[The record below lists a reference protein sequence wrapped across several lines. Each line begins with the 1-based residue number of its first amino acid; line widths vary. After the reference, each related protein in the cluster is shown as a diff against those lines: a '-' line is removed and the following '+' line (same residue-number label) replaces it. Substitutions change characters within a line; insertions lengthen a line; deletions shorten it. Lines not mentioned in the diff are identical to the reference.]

1 MLVASAVALSACED
15 NLDIEQKGVT
25 AIENFYQTDEDA
37 QQALMAA
44 YQGFIWNVCSYQGG
58 SIYVPTYM
66 CATLCGDDIFAA
78 GEKLGDNDVLA
89 AINEFRY
96 DAGNDAIKN
105 GYLNYY
111 YGIYYCNL
119 VIDNFKNGLPSGGQ
133 TAITK
138 RAVAEARVLRAYM
151 HMMLALGWNNP
162 PKVDHVLAG
171 DDHPTNCDHDEL
183 LKWCAEECE
192 AAASDLIERTDIND
206 KKNAAIVTKGFAWA
220 VAGKCYL
227 FLGDYANAKTN
238 LWKVIDSKKYQL
250 VKGEQFGNLFH
261 EEGDLN
267 EEKIFEANLD
277 RNSNLGS
284 VWDGLIQRSTWMQTN
299 IWGWRSSNLNTA
311 IFNEYAGI
319 DGWGGCGVPPAFSKE
334 FVDNDGLDSYRL
346 NASIVSVEDLIYGKM
361 FEYEKVK
368 GMSDAEKKAS
378 TDIGI
383 KPAGLYGQSKYL
395 MLKKQF
401 KMSDA
406 ATPGDNTNVANHI
419 IMRYAEVLLMYAEA
433 CVQTGEADKAKT
445 YVNMIQER
453 AKSKT
458 ISETVDMNVIKREK
472 KLELWLEGCRWH
484 DMHRWNDFDGVK
496 DAGKYVTSVFD
507 KLTRPVAAGETVV
520 EDGDRFYSVYAT
532 EAQGRSTGY
541 QEKYKWLPFPESITS
556 KNPEITQNAGW

>member
-37 QQALMAA
+37 KQALVAA

-96 DAGNDAIKN
+96 DSGNDAIKN

-119 VIDNFKNGLPSGGQ
+119 VIDNFKNGLPNGGQ
-133 TAITK
+133 TATTK
-138 RAVAEARVLRAYM
+138 KAVAEARVLRAYM

-162 PKVDHVLAG
+162 PKVDHVLG
-171 DDHPTNCDHDEL
+171 GNDQPTNCDHNEL
-183 LKWCAEECE
+183 LRWCAEECE
-192 AAASDLIERTDIND
+192 EASADLDERKDIND
-206 KKNAAIVTKGFAWA
+206 KANAAKVTKGFAWA
-220 VAGKCYL
+220 VEGKCYL
-227 FLGDYANAKTN
+227 FLEEYDKAKTA
-238 LWKVIDSKKYQL
+238 LKKVIDSKKYQL
-250 VKGEQFGNLFH
+250 VDGEKFGDLFH
-261 EEGDLN
+261 VEGDLN
-267 EEKIFEANLD
+267 EEKIFEANID
-277 RNSNLGS
+277 KNANLGS

-299 IWGWRSSNLNTA
+299 IWGWRSSNLNFA

-319 DGWGGCGVPPAFSKE
+319 DGWGGCGVPPTFSKE

-346 NASIVSVEDLIYGKM
+346 NASIISVEDLIYGKL
-361 FEYEKVK
+361 FKYSKLE
-368 GMSDAEKKAS
+368 GMTTDQMKTS

-395 MLKKQF
+395 MLKKQYRVG
-401 KMSDA
+401 DA
-406 ATPGDNTNVANHI
+406 INAGDNTNMANHT
-419 IMRYAEVLLMYAEA
+419 IMRYAEVLLNYAEA
-433 CVQTGEADKAKT
+433 CVQTGDAAEAKT
-445 YVNMIQER
+445 YVNMIQNR
-453 AKSKT
+453 AHSKT

-496 DAGKYVTSVFD
+496 EAGKHVTSVFD
-507 KLTRPVAAGETVV
+507 KLTRPIAAGETVV
-520 EDGDRFYSVYAT
+520 EDGERFYSVYAT
-532 EAQGRSTGY
+532 EAQNRSTGY
-541 QEKYKWLPFPESITS
+541 QEKFKWLPFPDAVIS
-556 KNPEITQNAGW
+556 KNPNLVQNQ